1 MLKWI
6 LRLLALLVL
15 AGLGLF
21 FWGRTLP
28 GRHVAPVSAR
38 YARAPADVWNVLADP
53 QRFPEWRSDLERVE
67 LLPDPQGRSA
77 WREHGD
83 YGELAMLRSEA
94 DPPRRMVVDILVD
107 PAATPDFSGRW
118 IFELVPDGDGTRV
131 TITEDGRI
139 HNPLFR
145 AMASLFL
152 GYQSTA
158 TAYLRALGGRFGETV
173 EPLAGEVEFP
183 D

>member
-1 MLKWI
+1 MFKWT
-6 LRLLALLVL
+6 LRLLALFIL

-28 GRHVAPVSAR
+28 EHHVASVSAR

-53 QRFPEWRSDLERVE
+53 QRFPEWRPDVKTVE

-83 YGELAMLRSEA
+83 YGELAMVRAEA
-94 DPPRRMVVDILVD
+94 DPPRRMVLEIVAD
-107 PAATPDFSGRW
+107 PGAEPDFSGRW
-118 IFELVPDGDGTRV
+118 VFELVPDGSGTRV
-131 TITEDGRI
+131 IITEDGRI

-145 AMASLFL
+145 SVASLVV

-158 TAYLRALGGRFGETV
+158 VAYLRALGTRFNETV
-173 EPLAGEVEFP
+173 EPVPGEVTFP
-183 D
+183 G

>member
-1 MLKWI
+1 MFKWI
-6 LRLLALLVL
+6 LRLLALLIL

-28 GRHVAPVSAR
+28 EHHVASVSAR

-53 QRFPEWRSDLERVE
+53 QRFPEWRPDVKSVE
-67 LLPDPQGRSA
+67 LLPDAQGRAA
-77 WREHGD
+77 WREQGD
-83 YGELAMLRSEA
+83 YGELALVRAEA
-94 DPPRRMVVDILVD
+94 DPPRRMVLEIVAD
-107 PAATPDFSGRW
+107 PGAEPDFSGRW
-118 IFELVPDGDGTRV
+118 IFELVPDGSGTRV

-145 AMASLFL
+145 SVASLIA

-158 TAYLRALGGRFGETV
+158 TAYLRALGTRFNETV
-173 EPLAGEVEFP
+173 EPVPGEVTFP
-183 D
+183 G